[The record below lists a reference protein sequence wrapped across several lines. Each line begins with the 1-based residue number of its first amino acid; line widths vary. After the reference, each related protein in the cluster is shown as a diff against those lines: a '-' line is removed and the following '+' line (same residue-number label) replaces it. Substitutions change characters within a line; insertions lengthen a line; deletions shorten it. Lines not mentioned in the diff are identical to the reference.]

1 MWSDAAIFIRLSNF
15 FFFITFASP
24 CILKKEVVSHDGT
37 CRAIWEI
44 SDVTLIRS
52 RLTKQGTRS
61 NVIDAYECI
70 REHCTPSPLG
80 EHFNHR
86 CGQQRWHQCCYR
98 ERGHGGGRERVKMRT
113 DGMERNTSWGEKKNY
128 SVRWCKRRFAF
139 QFDMYRTFLTRT
151 LLWLFHV
158 FSRGISNRF
167 LNSYD
172 PFDFFFYVSFYPPI
186 CWTRWKSYEPWLRIR
201 TRNFMVYGERFL
213 AWLYFVGRVTRE
225 TFLYRF
231 VFLRFT
237 CEAIHAENW

>member
-1 MWSDAAIFIRLSNF
+1 MFSSYSICIQNDVKINVIQRLDYWRKKKRTRNFPLCEVMRQSLYDFQIF
-15 FFFITFASP
+15 FFPFIIFASP

-52 RLTKQGTRS
+52 RLTKQGPCS

-86 CGQQRWHQCCYR
+86 CGQQRWRQRCCYKQERDR
-98 ERGHGGGRERVKMRT
+98 EGRERVKMRT
-113 DGMERNTSWGEKKNY
+113 DGMERNASWEKKKKND

-139 QFDMYRTFLTRT
+139 QFDMYRTFLART
-151 LLWLFHV
+151 LLWLFHI

-172 PFDFFFYVSFYPPI
+172 PFDFFF
-186 CWTRWKSYEPWLRIR
+186 
-201 TRNFMVYGERFL
+201 FL
-213 AWLYFVGRVTRE
+213 CSLLSADL
-225 TFLYRF
+225 L
-231 VFLRFT
+231 
-237 CEAIHAENW
+237 N

>member
-1 MWSDAAIFIRLSNF
+1 MLFSSYKNFYFYSECRENYCNPTSRRLKKKETAETFHCVKWCGNFYTTFKF

-86 CGQQRWHQCCYR
+86 CGQQRWHQCCYTQR
-98 ERGHGGGRERVKMRT
+98 EGARGRE
-113 DGMERNTSWGEKKNY
+113 GESKNENRWNGTKYKLRGKKNY

-172 PFDFFFYVSFYPPI
+172 PFDFFFL
-186 CWTRWKSYEPWLRIR
+186 C
-201 TRNFMVYGERFL
+201 FL
-213 AWLYFVGRVTRE
+213 LSADL
-225 TFLYRF
+225 L
-231 VFLRFT
+231 
-237 CEAIHAENW
+237 N

>member
-1 MWSDAAIFIRLSNF
+1 MLFSSYKNFFKTYSECRENYCNPTSRRLKKKETTETFHCVKWCGNFYTTFKF

-86 CGQQRWHQCCYR
+86 CGQQRWHQCCYTQR
-98 ERGHGGGRERVKMRT
+98 EGARGREGESKNENRWNGTKYKLGGKKKLFRKMMQT
-113 DGMERNTSWGEKKNY
+113 KI
-128 SVRWCKRRFAF
+128 RFPI
-139 QFDMYRTFLTRT
+139 
-151 LLWLFHV
+151 WHV
-158 FSRGISNRF
+158 SNLPHSHTPLIIPRF
-167 LNSYD
+167 L
-172 PFDFFFYVSFYPPI
+172 PWDF
-186 CWTRWKSYEPWLRIR
+186 
-201 TRNFMVYGERFL
+201 
-213 AWLYFVGRVTRE
+213 
-225 TFLYRF
+225 
-231 VFLRFT
+231 
-237 CEAIHAENW
+237 